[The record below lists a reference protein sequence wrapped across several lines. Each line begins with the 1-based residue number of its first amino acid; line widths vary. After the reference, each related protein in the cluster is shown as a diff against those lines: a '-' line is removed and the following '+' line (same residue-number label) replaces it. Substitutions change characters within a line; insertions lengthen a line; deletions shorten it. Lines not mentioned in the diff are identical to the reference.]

1 MTDDHEDQAELW
13 YRASTKNTAVFTLMW
28 LGEAFLVLM
37 FINWLFH
44 ASTSMYL
51 FMIPWGLMGLIMVL
65 RPKWI
70 VRAVRAWRKDQEH
83 VGEQLEKHLPP
94 GFP

>member
-1 MTDDHEDQAELW
+1 
-13 YRASTKNTAVFTLMW
+13 
-28 LGEAFLVLM
+28 
-37 FINWLFH
+37 
-44 ASTSMYL
+44 MYL